1 MGDPRKA
8 RKKFST
14 PKKPWEK
21 ERLDK
26 EIEIVKE
33 YGVVNKTE
41 IYKMQSILKNF
52 ALRAKKLLSSTSE
65 QAEQEK
71 KSLLTKLHSLSLIA
85 ENAHLDD
92 VLALQLKNIL
102 ERRLQTLVL
111 RKGFANTMKQARQF
125 IVHRHIKVGDK
136 LITAPSFLVS
146 KEEES
151 KLKFVEKS
159 PLANE
164 LHPERPEQI
173 FKFKES
179 LKKKKEKVET
189 KVEVTEEAPKEVAPT
204 EVKPEEAPKEEVKAQ
219 VKEEVPVEVKQ

>member
-26 EIEIVKE
+26 EKEIVKE
-33 YGVVNKTE
+33 YGVVNKVE
-41 IYKMQSILKNF
+41 IYKMQSMLKDF

-71 KSLLTKLHSLSLIA
+71 KSLLAKLHSLSLTA
-85 ENAHLDD
+85 ANAQLDD
-92 VLALQLKNIL
+92 VLALQLKNIM

-125 IVHRHIKVGDK
+125 IVHRHVKVADK

-146 KEEES
+146 KEGES
-151 KLKFVEKS
+151 KIKFVEKS

-179 LKKKKEKVET
+179 LKQKKEKVE
-189 KVEVTEEAPKEVAPT
+189 VPAEAPKAEVA
-204 EVKPEEAPKEEVKAQ
+204 E
-219 VKEEVPVEVKQ
+219 VKEETPVEVKE